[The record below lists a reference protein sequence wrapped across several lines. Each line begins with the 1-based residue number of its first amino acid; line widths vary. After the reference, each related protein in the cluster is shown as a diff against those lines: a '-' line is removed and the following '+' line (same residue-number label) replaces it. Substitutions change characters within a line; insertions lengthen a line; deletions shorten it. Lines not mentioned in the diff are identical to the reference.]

1 MYVAR
6 LVHSMT
12 RFLQRAA
19 FLSATLLTLNAASA
33 ATHIAVVTKNSVP
46 APSKEAR
53 KLPIDVAA
61 SKFDYVG
68 DTVVLQNVVITQGD
82 TKVQADHAH
91 ATGLD
96 DFDNSHWTFD
106 GNVRIN
112 GEQHGSLKSDQAVVE
127 FRNKYISKATIT
139 GSPAEFEQKRT
150 DTAEV
155 ARGHAHE
162 IVYNVT
168 DGTVRL
174 SKGTDPARRELCSD
188 LPDPGRTAAMGAC
201 DDAWLSDG
209 HNEISGPELVYG
221 IREQRVQ
228 AATRPGTDDKVHI
241 IIDPNANGDT
251 NKKP

>member
-1 MYVAR
+1 
-6 LVHSMT
+6 MT

-19 FLSATLLTLNAASA
+19 LLSAALLALNAVSA
-33 ATHIAVVTKNSVP
+33 ATHIAAVTKNSVP
-46 APSKEAR
+46 APSKDAR
-53 KLPIDVAA
+53 KLPIDVAS
-61 SKFDYVG
+61 SKVDYKG
-68 DTVVLQNVVITQGD
+68 DTVVFQDVVITQGD

-96 DFDNSHWTFD
+96 NFDNSHWTLD

-139 GSPAEFEQKRT
+139 GNPAEFEQKRT

-162 IVYNVT
+162 IVYNVV

-174 SKGTDPARRELCSD
+174 SN
-188 LPDPGRTAAMGAC
+188 
-201 DDAWLSDG
+201 DAWLSDG
-209 HNEISGPELVYG
+209 HNEISGHELVYS

-228 AATRPGTDDKVHI
+228 ATTQPGTDDKVHI

>member
-6 LVHSMT
+6 SLHSMR
-12 RFLQRAA
+12 RFLQRAILVGA
-19 FLSATLLTLNAASA
+19 ALLTLHAASA
-33 ATHIAVVTKNSVP
+33 ATHIAAVTKNSVP
-46 APSKEAR
+46 APSKDAR
-53 KLPIDVAA
+53 KLPIDVAS
-61 SKFDYVG
+61 SKVDYKG
-68 DTVVLQNVVITQGD
+68 DTVVFQDVVITQGD

-91 ATGLD
+91 ATGLE

-139 GSPAEFEQKRT
+139 GNPAEFEQKRT

-174 SKGTDPARRELCSD
+174 SNE
-188 LPDPGRTAAMGAC
+188 
-201 DDAWLSDG
+201 AWLSDG
-209 HNEISGPELVYG
+209 HNEISGPELVYS

-228 AATRPGTDDKVHI
+228 AATQPGTDDKVHI
-241 IIDPNANGDT
+241 IIQPDANGDT

>member
-1 MYVAR
+1 
-6 LVHSMT
+6 MT
-12 RFLQRAA
+12 RFLQGAA
-19 FLSATLLTLNAASA
+19 LLSAALLTLNAASA
-33 ATHIAVVTKNSVP
+33 ATHIAAVTKNSVP
-46 APSKEAR
+46 APSKDAR
-53 KLPIDVAA
+53 KLPIDVAS
-61 SKFDYVG
+61 SKVDYKG
-68 DTVVLQNVVITQGD
+68 DTVIFQDVVITQGD

-96 DFDNSHWTFD
+96 NFDNSHWTFD

-139 GSPAEFEQKRT
+139 GNPAEFEQKRT

-162 IVYNVT
+162 IVYNVV

-174 SKGTDPARRELCSD
+174 SN
-188 LPDPGRTAAMGAC
+188 
-201 DDAWLSDG
+201 DAWLSDG
-209 HNEISGPELVYG
+209 HNEISGPELVYS

>member
-1 MYVAR
+1 
-6 LVHSMT
+6 MT

-19 FLSATLLTLNAASA
+19 LISAALLTLNAASA
-33 ATHIAVVTKNSVP
+33 ATHIASVTKNSVP
-46 APSKEAR
+46 APSKDAR

-61 SKFDYVG
+61 SKFDYEG

-96 DFDNSHWTFD
+96 NFDNSHWTFD

-139 GSPAEFEQKRT
+139 GNPAEFEQKRT

-162 IVYNVT
+162 IVYNVA

-174 SKGTDPARRELCSD
+174 SN
-188 LPDPGRTAAMGAC
+188 
-201 DDAWLSDG
+201 DAWLSDG
-209 HNEISGPELVYG
+209 HNEISGPELVYS

-228 AATRPGTDDKVHI
+228 AATQPGTDDKVHI

>member
-1 MYVAR
+1 M
-6 LVHSMT
+6 S
-12 RFLQRAA
+12 RFLPRTAICVLAGAA
-19 FLSATLLTLNAASA
+19 VLALNVASA
-33 ATHIAVVTKNSVP
+33 VTHIAAVNKNSVP

-53 KLPIDVAA
+53 KLPIDVAS
-61 SKFDYVG
+61 SKVDYKG
-68 DTVVLQNVVITQGD
+68 DTVNFQDVVITQGE

-96 DFDNSHWTFD
+96 NFDNSHWTFD

-139 GSPAEFEQKRT
+139 GNPAEFEQKRT

-155 ARGHAHE
+155 ARGHARE

-174 SKGTDPARRELCSD
+174 SN
-188 LPDPGRTAAMGAC
+188 
-201 DDAWLSDG
+201 DAWLSDG
-209 HNEISGPELVYG
+209 HNEISGPELVYN

-228 AATRPGTDDKVHI
+228 AATPPGSDDKVHI
-241 IIDPNANGDT
+241 LIDPNAAGDP

>member
-1 MYVAR
+1 MK
-6 LVHSMT
+6 
-12 RFLQRAA
+12 RFQQRAVLIGA
-19 FLSATLLTLNAASA
+19 ALLALNAASA
-33 ATHIAVVTKNSVP
+33 ATHIAAVTKNSVP
-46 APSKEAR
+46 APSKDAR
-53 KLPIDVAA
+53 KLPIDVAS
-61 SKFDYVG
+61 SKVDYKG
-68 DTVVLQNVVITQGD
+68 DTVVFQDVVITQGD

-96 DFDNSHWTFD
+96 NFDNSHWTFD

-139 GSPAEFEQKRT
+139 GNPAEFEQKRT
-150 DTAEV
+150 DTPEM

-174 SKGTDPARRELCSD
+174 SN
-188 LPDPGRTAAMGAC
+188 
-201 DDAWLSDG
+201 DAWLSDG
-209 HNEISGPELVYG
+209 HNEISGPELVYS

-228 AATRPGTDDKVHI
+228 ATTAPGTDDKVHI
-241 IIDPNANGDT
+241 IIQPDANGDT

>member
-1 MYVAR
+1 MTTAPLRTSLSVLVAI
-6 LVHSMT
+6 
-12 RFLQRAA
+12 A
-19 FLSATLLTLNAASA
+19 AASVGVALADTTSTATRVA
-33 ATHIAVVTKNSVP
+33 AVTRGAVPS
-46 APSKEAR
+46 PSKDAR
-53 KLPIDVAA
+53 KLPIDVSS
-61 SKFDYVG
+61 SKVDYKG
-68 DTVVLQNVVITQGD
+68 DTVIFQDVVITQGE

-96 DFDNSHWTFD
+96 NFDNSRWTFE

-150 DTAEV
+150 DTAET
-155 ARGHAHE
+155 ARGRARE
-162 IVYNVT
+162 IVYNVN

-174 SKGTDPARRELCSD
+174 S
-188 LPDPGRTAAMGAC
+188 

-209 HNEISGPELVYG
+209 HNEISGPELVYN

-228 AATRPGTDDKVHI
+228 GTAGPGTDNRVHI
-241 IIDPNANGDT
+241 RIEPKANEES
-251 NKKP
+251 NKNP

>member
-1 MYVAR
+1 
-6 LVHSMT
+6 MT
-12 RFLQRAA
+12 RLSQKAVLISAA
-19 FLSATLLTLNAASA
+19 LLLALNAASA
-33 ATHIAVVTKNSVP
+33 ATHIAAVTKNSVP
-46 APSKEAR
+46 APSKDAR
-53 KLPIDVAA
+53 KLPIDVAS
-61 SKFDYVG
+61 SKIDYKG
-68 DTVVLQNVVITQGD
+68 DTVVFQDVVITQGD

-96 DFDNSHWTFD
+96 NFDNSHWTFD

-139 GSPAEFEQKRT
+139 GNPAEFEQKRT

-174 SKGTDPARRELCSD
+174 SN
-188 LPDPGRTAAMGAC
+188 
-201 DDAWLSDG
+201 DAWLSDG
-209 HNEISGPELVYG
+209 HNEISGPELVYS

-228 AATRPGTDDKVHI
+228 AATQPGTDDKVHI
-241 IIDPNANGDT
+241 IIQPDANGDT

>member
-1 MYVAR
+1 
-6 LVHSMT
+6 MT
-12 RFLQRAA
+12 RLLRGALISLA
-19 FLSATLLTLNAASA
+19 LLTLNAASA
-33 ATHIAVVTKNSVP
+33 ATHIAAVTKNSVP

-53 KLPIDVAA
+53 KLPIDVAS
-61 SKFDYVG
+61 SKIDYKG
-68 DTVVLQNVVITQGD
+68 DTVVFQDVVITQGD
-82 TKVQADHAH
+82 TRVQADHAH

-96 DFDNSHWTFD
+96 NFDNSHWTFD

-162 IVYNVT
+162 IVYNVV

-174 SKGTDPARRELCSD
+174 SN
-188 LPDPGRTAAMGAC
+188 
-201 DDAWLSDG
+201 DAWLSDG
-209 HNEISGPELVYG
+209 HNEISGPELVYS

-228 AATRPGTDDKVHI
+228 AATQPGTDDKVHI
-241 IIDPNANGDT
+241 LIDPNANGDT

>member
-1 MYVAR
+1 
-6 LVHSMT
+6 MT
-12 RFLQRAA
+12 RLPQRAV
-19 FLSATLLTLNAASA
+19 LISAALLLALNAASA
-33 ATHIAVVTKNSVP
+33 ATHIAAVTKNSVP
-46 APSKEAR
+46 APSKDAR
-53 KLPIDVAA
+53 KLPIDVAS
-61 SKFDYVG
+61 SKIDYKG
-68 DTVVLQNVVITQGD
+68 DTVVFQDVVITQGD

-96 DFDNSHWTFD
+96 NFDNSHWTFD

-139 GSPAEFEQKRT
+139 GNPAEFEQKRT

-174 SKGTDPARRELCSD
+174 SN
-188 LPDPGRTAAMGAC
+188 
-201 DDAWLSDG
+201 DAWLSDG
-209 HNEISGPELVYG
+209 HNEISGPELVYS

-228 AATRPGTDDKVHI
+228 AATQPGTDDKVHI
-241 IIDPNANGDT
+241 LIQPDANGDT